1 MASRNEC
8 SVRMNRPIYLDHHA
22 TTPVDPRV
30 VEAMLPYSSEE
41 FGNASSSTHAYGWR
55 AEAAVED
62 ARERIAAA
70 IGAAEPAEIVFTSGT
85 TESDNLALQGV
96 ARAAPR
102 RRDHLVTTAIEHHAV
117 LDTCRVLE
125 SADFSVTYVP
135 VDSHG
140 LIEPR
145 DVARALSEH
154 TALVSVMAANGE
166 IGTVQPLREI
176 AALCRERGVPLHT
189 DAAQAVGKIPVDV
202 RDTGV
207 DLLAFCAHKLYGPKG
222 IGALYVRSGRPR
234 LRLAP
239 LLHGGGQERGLRP
252 GTLPVALIVGFA
264 RAVELC
270 AEEMESEASRT
281 LALRERLWGHL
292 QKDLE
297 GVQLNGHP
305 LRRLPGNLNVSFAG
319 TDAAAVLM
327 ALDGVAL
334 STGSAC
340 ASGRSE
346 PSHVL
351 AALGLPPALARGAI
365 RFGIGR
371 GNTREEIDC
380 VAEQLV
386 AAVRT
391 HRRQRGA
398 SAEGGSAPEN

>member
-1 MASRNEC
+1 
-8 SVRMNRPIYLDHHA
+8 MNRPIYLDHHA

-30 VEAMLPYSSEE
+30 VEAMLPYLGEE
-41 FGNASSSTHAYGWR
+41 FGNPSSSTHAYGWR

-70 IGAAEPAEIVFTSGT
+70 IGAAEPGEIVFTSGT

-96 ARAAPR
+96 LRAAPR
-102 RRDHLVTTAIEHHAV
+102 GRDHLVTTAIEHPAV
-117 LDTCRVLE
+117 LDTCRALE
-125 SADFSVTYVP
+125 SAGFRVAYAP
-135 VDSHG
+135 VDANG
-140 LIEPR
+140 LIDPG
-145 DVARALSEH
+145 DVARALNER

-166 IGTVQPLREI
+166 IGVVQPLREV
-176 AALCRERGVPLHT
+176 AALCRKRGVPLHA
-189 DAAQAVGKIPVDV
+189 DAAQAVGKIPLDV
-202 RDTGV
+202 RETGV

-222 IGALYVRSGRPR
+222 IGALYVRSRRPR

-264 RAVELC
+264 RALELC
-270 AEEMESEASRT
+270 AEEMASEASRT
-281 LALRERLWGHL
+281 LALRERLWNRL

-305 LRRLPGNLNVSFAG
+305 QRRLPGNLNVSFAD
-319 TDAAAVLM
+319 TDAAALLV

-340 ASGRSE
+340 ASGRAE

-371 GNTREEIDC
+371 GNTREEIDR

-386 AAVRT
+386 SAVRT
-391 HRRQRGA
+391 HRHQRGA
-398 SAEGGSAPEN
+398 GAAGGPAPAN

>member
-1 MASRNEC
+1 
-8 SVRMNRPIYLDHHA
+8 MNRPIYLDHHA
-22 TTPVDPRV
+22 TTPVDARV
-30 VEAMLPYSSEE
+30 VEAMLPYFSGE

-62 ARERIAAA
+62 ARERIAGA
-70 IGAAEPAEIVFTSGT
+70 IGASEPGEIVFTSGT

-102 RRDHLVTTAIEHHAV
+102 RRDQLITTVIEHHAV
-117 LDTCRVLE
+117 LDTCRALE
-125 SADFSVTYVP
+125 AAGFSVSYVP
-135 VDSHG
+135 VDSSG
-140 LIEPR
+140 LVDPR
-145 DVARALSEH
+145 AVARALNER

-166 IGTVQPLREI
+166 IGVVQPLREI

-189 DAAQAVGKIPVDV
+189 DAAQAVGKIPLDV
-202 RDTGV
+202 RHTGA

-239 LLHGGGQERGLRP
+239 LLHGGGQERGLRS

-270 AEEMESEASRT
+270 AEEVESEASRT
-281 LALRERLWGHL
+281 LALRDRLWKRL
-292 QKDLE
+292 QKELE

-319 TDAAAVLM
+319 TDAVALLM
-327 ALDGVAL
+327 ELDGVAL

-371 GNTREEIDC
+371 GNTPEEIDC
-380 VAEQLV
+380 AAEQLV
-386 AAVRT
+386 AAVRA

-398 SAEGGSAPEN
+398 SADAGSGPEM